1 MGNRTNVSNSINWA
15 NAQSEATIIATKAAK
30 LEEKI
35 EKERAKNGWRWVKI
49 DIRNKLFVPCDK
61 NGEPTDKGKIMI
73 EKFKN
78 NI

>member
-30 LEEKI
+30 LGAKI
-35 EKERAKNGWRWVKI
+35 EKERTENGWRWVKI

-73 EKFKN
+73 EKFKK